1 MLGISFT
8 TVTYLDK
15 MSDLYES
22 WEGPFLSRI
31 NYSKSEIQYSESVIK
46 NSESGDYFPL
56 SLFRGWLYHVIIT
69 YRLAAVTIEYKY
81 EIIEE
86 CTFKWGSKFKREVLN
101 FVCLFAWWCLT
112 PLSTICQLY
121 RGGHFYSWMKPE
133 DPDKTTDLSQVTD
146 KLYHIML
153 YTSPWSRFELTTSV
167 VIGTDC
173 ICSCKSNYHTITAT
187 AAL

>member
-1 MLGISFT
+1 VLGISFT

-31 NYSKSEIQYSESVIK
+31 NNSKSEIQYSESGIQ

-101 FVCLFAWWCLT
+101 VCLLVCLMVFNVT
-112 PLSTICQLY
+112 FNNMSVISWRSFLFVDET
-121 RGGHFYSWMKPE
+121 GGP
-133 DPDKTTDLSQVTD
+133 
-146 KLYHIML
+146 
-153 YTSPWSRFELTTSV
+153 
-167 VIGTDC
+167 G
-173 ICSCKSNYHTITAT
+173 
-187 AAL
+187 